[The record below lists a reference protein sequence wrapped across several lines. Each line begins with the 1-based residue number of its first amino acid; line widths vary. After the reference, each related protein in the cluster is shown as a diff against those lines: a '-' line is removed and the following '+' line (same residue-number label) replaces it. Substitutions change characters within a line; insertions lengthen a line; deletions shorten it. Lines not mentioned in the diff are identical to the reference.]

1 MVRDRNASH
10 AAAPGRGFAGSL
22 ERFAVAGLLAL
33 FGAAWYATAWVSDDA
48 FITLRT
54 IDNALAGHGLVWNV
68 GERVQTYTHPLWM
81 LALLV
86 ASAPLG
92 EPYFAALA
100 LGGVC
105 TALTLGLLVRRIAAS
120 LPSALLVLA
129 LLFGS
134 RAFIDY
140 SSSGLENPLAHLLL
154 VGLFVA
160 CARVAS
166 DRRTQLVRGLLA
178 CSLLLVRLDFA
189 FLIAPLLL
197 GAWSRDGF
205 PAVRTLVVAG
215 LPLLAWELFSLVYYG
230 AWIANSALAKLSADV
245 PLAARWLQ
253 GGHYL
258 LAMLRGDPV
267 SAVLLV
273 AGLTAGIRVGSIGR
287 WASAAIVGQ
296 LGWVVWV
303 GGDFMA
309 GRFLTAPLVLAAALV
324 AHAPVPPPLARAAA
338 ALLVVAVLGIP
349 YLSPFAARD
358 YGETWHAAID
368 DRGIADERSFHRTTT
383 SLRAVLGDGGWRTQE
398 ARESAQH
405 TRENYYLDPWIES
418 LTSVGVLDEGEAWPP
433 RDAAAA
439 AAQTPVLVKGGVG
452 LLGVRMG
459 PEVVLVDY
467 HGLGDP
473 LLARLPAL
481 PRDPVLANLIPRLAH
496 LDWRVGHYL
505 RPVPAGYVV
514 SRATDE
520 NRIVDP
526 DLSHVYENL
535 RRVTGGPL
543 WSRERLAAIVALHSP
558 GTRSAIQRYVAR
570 AAPYQ
575 RGPAARE
582 PVSSR

>member
-1 MVRDRNASH
+1 MANQPAKTSPDAAANAAAPLAPILAITWLGSLGTGAVTNGLFFVTHQSLDFTEIQNLSLALVMGASYTLGAWFAAPLVRALAARSAALTTKRVLALVTLGLAGVSLLPYITGGPAWAFWTLAAVYLPLTGLLWPIVEAYLSGGRKEKALRRAMGIFNFAWSSAVFTSFWAMALSLLMCRCMVRDRNASNAG
-10 AAAPGRGFAGSL
+10 AAAGPGRGFAGSL
-22 ERFAVAGLLAL
+22 ERLAVAGLLAL
-33 FGAAWYATAWVSDDA
+33 IGAAWYATAWVSDDA

-105 TALTLGLLVRRIAAS
+105 TALTLALLVRRTTAS
-120 LPSALLVLA
+120 LSSALLVLA
-129 LLFGS
+129 LLLGS

-178 CSLLLVRLDFA
+178 CSLLLVRLDLA

-205 PAVRTLVVAG
+205 PAFRTLLLAG

-245 PLAARWLQ
+245 PLSARWLQ

-258 LAMLRGDPV
+258 LATLRGDPL

-273 AGLTAGIRVGSIGR
+273 AGLTAGIRVGGIGR

-309 GRFLTAPLVLAAALV
+309 GHFLTAPLVLAAALLGRV
-324 AHAPVPPPLARAAA
+324 DVPADGVSRSGSQRGRRRA
-338 ALLVVAVLGIP
+338 
-349 YLSPFAARD
+349 
-358 YGETWHAAID
+358 
-368 DRGIADERSFHRTTT
+368 
-383 SLRAVLGDGGWRTQE
+383 
-398 ARESAQH
+398 
-405 TRENYYLDPWIES
+405 
-418 LTSVGVLDEGEAWPP
+418 
-433 RDAAAA
+433 
-439 AAQTPVLVKGGVG
+439 
-452 LLGVRMG
+452 
-459 PEVVLVDY
+459 
-467 HGLGDP
+467 GDP
-473 LLARLPAL
+473 LPVAVRRAGLRRDLAR
-481 PRDPVLANLIPRLAH
+481 
-496 LDWRVGHYL
+496 G
-505 RPVPAGYVV
+505 
-514 SRATDE
+514 
-520 NRIVDP
+520 NR
-526 DLSHVYENL
+526 
-535 RRVTGGPL
+535 
-543 WSRERLAAIVALHSP
+543 
-558 GTRSAIQRYVAR
+558 
-570 AAPYQ
+570 
-575 RGPAARE
+575 
-582 PVSSR
+582 